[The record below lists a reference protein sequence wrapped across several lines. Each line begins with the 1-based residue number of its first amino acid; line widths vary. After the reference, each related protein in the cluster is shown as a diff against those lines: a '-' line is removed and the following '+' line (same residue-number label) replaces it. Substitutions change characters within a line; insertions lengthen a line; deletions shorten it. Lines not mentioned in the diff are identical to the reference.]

1 MVRKY
6 KSKVSY
12 GLLIAI
18 SLIMFGPF
26 MFKLSDY
33 TLNTQRILGIL
44 LLVVTFALILHMFLT
59 TLYTVDNTKL
69 KIKSGFFSYKPIEI
83 SEIKRITKTN
93 NIISSPAASFDRI
106 EIHYGKFKSIIIS
119 PKDKLNFCKDLNEL
133 NPKIMIVLN

>member
-18 SLIMFGPF
+18 SLIMFGPLL
-26 MFKLSDY
+26 FKLSDY

-44 LLVVTFALILHMFLT
+44 LLLVTFALILHMFLT
-59 TLYTVDNTKL
+59 TIYTIDNDKL

-106 EIHYGKFKSIIIS
+106 EIQYGKFKSIILS

-133 NPKIMIVLN
+133 NPEIKIVLN

>member
-18 SLIMFGPF
+18 SLIMFGPL

-33 TLNTQRILGIL
+33 TLNTQRIFGVL
-44 LLVVTFALILHMFLT
+44 LLLITFAWILHMFLT

-69 KIKSGFFSYKPIEI
+69 RIMSGFFSYKPIEI

-133 NPKIMIVLN
+133 NPEIKIVLN

>member
-26 MFKLSDY
+26 IFKLSDY

-44 LLVVTFALILHMFLT
+44 LLLVTFALILHMFLT
-59 TLYTVDNTKL
+59 TIYTIDNGKL

-83 SEIKRITKTN
+83 SEIKRIKKTN

-106 EIHYGKFKSIIIS
+106 EIQYGKFKSIIIS

-133 NPKIMIVLN
+133 NPEITIVLN

>member
-12 GLLIAI
+12 GLLIAVF
-18 SLIMFGPF
+18 LIMFGPL

-33 TLNTQRILGIL
+33 TLNTQRILGISL
-44 LLVVTFALILHMFLT
+44 LIITFALILHMFLT
-59 TLYTVDNTKL
+59 TLYTIDNNRL

-83 SEIKRITKTN
+83 SEIKRITKTK

-106 EIHYGKFKSIIIS
+106 EIQYGKFKSIILS
-119 PKDKLNFCKDLNEL
+119 PKDKLNFCKDLNEQNPEIKIFL
-133 NPKIMIVLN
+133 N

>member
-12 GLLIAI
+12 GLLIAV

-44 LLVVTFALILHMFLT
+44 LLLVTFALILHMFLT
-59 TLYTVDNTKL
+59 TIYTIDNDKL
-69 KIKSGFFSYKPIEI
+69 KIRSGFFSYKPIEI

-106 EIHYGKFKSIIIS
+106 EIQYGKFKSIIIS

-133 NPKIMIVLN
+133 NPEIKIVLN

>member
-12 GLLIAI
+12 GLLIAVF
-18 SLIMFGPF
+18 LIMFGPL

-33 TLNTQRILGIL
+33 TLNTQRILGISL
-44 LLVVTFALILHMFLT
+44 LIITFALILHMFLT
-59 TLYTVDNTKL
+59 TLYTIDNNRL

-83 SEIKRITKTN
+83 SEIKRITKTK

-106 EIHYGKFKSIIIS
+106 EIQYGKFKSIILS
-119 PKDKLNFCKDLNEL
+119 PKDKLNFCKDLNVQNPEIKIFL
-133 NPKIMIVLN
+133 N

>member
-6 KSKVSY
+6 KSEVSY
-12 GLLIAI
+12 RLLIAVF
-18 SLIMFGPF
+18 LIMFGPL

-33 TLNTQRILGIL
+33 TLNVQRILGIL
-44 LLVVTFALILHMFLT
+44 LLLITFALILHMFLT

-69 KIKSGFFSYKPIEI
+69 KIKSGFFSYNPIEI

-106 EIHYGKFKSIIIS
+106 EIQYGKFKSIIIS

-133 NPKIMIVLN
+133 NPEIKIVLN

>member
-1 MVRKY
+1 MIRKY

-44 LLVVTFALILHMFLT
+44 LLLVTFALILHMFLT
-59 TLYTVDNTKL
+59 TIYTIDNDKL

-83 SEIKRITKTN
+83 SEIKRIKKTN

-106 EIHYGKFKSIIIS
+106 EIQYGKFKSIIIS

-133 NPKIMIVLN
+133 NPEIKIVLN

>member
-12 GLLIAI
+12 GLLIAV
-18 SLIMFGPF
+18 SLIMFGPLI
-26 MFKLSDY
+26 FKLSDY

-44 LLVVTFALILHMFLT
+44 LLLVTFALILHMFLT
-59 TLYTVDNTKL
+59 TIYTIDNDKL

-106 EIHYGKFKSIIIS
+106 EIQYGKFKSIILS
-119 PKDKLNFCKDLNEL
+119 PKDKLNFCKDLTEL
-133 NPKIMIVLN
+133 NPEITIVLN

>member
-18 SLIMFGPF
+18 SLIMFGPLL
-26 MFKLSDY
+26 FKLSDY

-44 LLVVTFALILHMFLT
+44 LLLVTFALILHMFLT
-59 TLYTVDNTKL
+59 TIYTIDNDKL

-83 SEIKRITKTN
+83 SEIKSITKTN

-106 EIHYGKFKSIIIS
+106 EIQYGKFKSIVLS
-119 PKDKLNFCKDLNEL
+119 PKDKSNFCKDLNEL
-133 NPKIMIVLN
+133 NPEIKIVLN

>member
-1 MVRKY
+1 MIQKY
-6 KSKVSY
+6 RSRVSY
-12 GLLIAI
+12 RLLIALF
-18 SLIMFGPF
+18 LIMFGPL

-33 TLNTQRILGIL
+33 TLNTQRIFGIL
-44 LLVVTFALILHMFLT
+44 LLLITFALILHMFLT

-69 KIKSGFFSYKPIEI
+69 RIKSGFFSYKPIEI

-133 NPKIMIVLN
+133 NPEIKIVLN